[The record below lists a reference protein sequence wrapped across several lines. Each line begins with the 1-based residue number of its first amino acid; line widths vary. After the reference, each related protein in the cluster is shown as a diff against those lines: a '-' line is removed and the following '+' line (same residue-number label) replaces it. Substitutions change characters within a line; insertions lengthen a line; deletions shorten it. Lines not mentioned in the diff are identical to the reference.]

1 MREILFLTVFIIGS
15 LFTGKC
21 LLMNQDQARAESI
34 QLSKNAPDFTFRD
47 IKGMPFRLSDLKGK
61 VVLLDFWATWCPFCR
76 ESIPVLKS
84 LYDEHKDK
92 GLEVVGIALE
102 YDGGKALKRFAKEKK
117 INYTIL
123 IGSEELAKE
132 YSAYGVPTRFIINRE
147 GKIVE
152 KFIGFQD
159 KDTFESLIQK
169 LL

>member
-1 MREILFLTVFIIGS
+1 MRKILFLTVFVIGS
-15 LFTGKC
+15 LFIDKG
-21 LLMNQDQARAESI
+21 LLINQDQALAESI
-34 QLSKNAPDFTFRD
+34 QPYKNAPNFTLRD

-76 ESIPVLKS
+76 ESIPILKS
-84 LYDEHKDK
+84 LYDEYKDK
-92 GLEVVGIALE
+92 GFEVVGIALE
-102 YDGGKALKRFAKEKK
+102 YDGGKALKRFSEGKK

-123 IGSEELAKE
+123 IGSEELVKE

-159 KDTFESLIQK
+159 KETFELLIK
-169 LL
+169 ELL